1 MLYFDL
7 TGDASTTS
15 NAISRDVE
23 ERLRLMLTLADPN
36 IVFDL
41 RINNGFNGVKF
52 NAFWDELEAYFNEQ
66 VQNYDYFI
74 IYFYYNLLIYKFS
87 S

>member
-41 RINNGFNGVKF
+41 RINNGFNGAKF
-52 NAFWDELEAYFNEQ
+52 NAFWDELETYFNEQ
-66 VQNYDYFI
+66 VQK
-74 IYFYYNLLIYKFS
+74 L
-87 S
+87 

>member
-7 TGDASTTS
+7 TGDASVTS

-23 ERLRLMLTLADPN
+23 ERLRLMLTLADPA
-36 IVFDL
+36 IMIDL
-41 RINNGFNGVKF
+41 RTNNGFHRTKF

-66 VQNYDYFI
+66 V
-74 IYFYYNLLIYKFS
+74 
-87 S
+87 